1 MAVHSLP
8 FMLHPRSPPSVTP
21 WWIASDLCPDT
32 DLASDLKAMDQK
44 PWKPEEELRAGAASK
59 ANVSSPSSL
68 DKRFSEW
75 SSGPQGRAAQSV
87 VAQASPGDWLKH
99 RVPGS
104 GLQK

>member
-1 MAVHSLP
+1 M
-8 FMLHPRSPPSVTP
+8 TP
-21 WWIASDLCPDT
+21 WWIASDLCLDA

-44 PWKPEEELRAGAASK
+44 AWKPEEEPRVGAG
-59 ANVSSPSSL
+59 VSSPSSL

>member
-1 MAVHSLP
+1 MAVLSLP

-21 WWIASDLCPDT
+21 WWIASDLCLDA

-44 PWKPEEELRAGAASK
+44 AWKPEEEPRVGAG
-59 ANVSSPSSL
+59 VSSPSSL